1 MKWLKK
7 NLFLVAGGLVA
18 LGLLGFAIFFLINSK
33 QAVDEVSASVIKI
46 DVSLPARGRQP
57 AHQGSGSG
65 FIFTPDS
72 FALTNRD

>member
-33 QAVDEVSASVIKI
+33 QAVDEVSAQLSGQTEELK
-46 DVSLPARGRQP
+46 SLATHDPHPNQENIEAARKEQ
-57 AHQGSGSG
+57 
-65 FIFTPDS
+65 
-72 FALTNRD
+72 